1 MECLKVGELYYDLT
15 NVWCSLVPTL
25 LAIWICI
32 AILGYICTWHVHCGP
47 PVSVPALMPLYM
59 PAKVTIC
66 TEIVLQGKQTN
77 NGIGIAQLNT
87 SLHMCIDS
95 LRHVVSLSSMYQPF
109 ACILEGK
116 NWSMNQKLFTH
127 QALYRLDN
135 ECQKHPTKDNEKCA
149 QELHN
154 LLRMVSELLS
164 DTILPLTIHILGY
177 CGSGVVAAYE
187 GMRRWVVGDRAD
199 ACMRSM
205 SAWGSMQ

>member
-1 MECLKVGELYYDLT
+1 
-15 NVWCSLVPTL
+15 
-25 LAIWICI
+25 
-32 AILGYICTWHVHCGP
+32 
-47 PVSVPALMPLYM
+47 MPLYM

-77 NGIGIAQLNT
+77 NGIGIARLNT
-87 SLHMCIDS
+87 SLQMCIDS
-95 LRHVVSLSSMYQPF
+95 LRHVVSVSSMYQPF

-149 QELHN
+149 QELQN

-199 ACMRSM
+199 ACTRSM